1 MKSFLQWMENEEN
14 PALSEPQHKIGE
26 KSLALDKV
34 IEKRLMQF
42 IMELETD
49 GKGSKEEIA
58 KAIKKVIDSNMGNQ
72 QQSQPEQPAPQ
83 GEDQQT
89 PQPQEA
95 PQPQMAQQQPPQG
108 NPQQGGM

>member
-1 MKSFLQWMENEEN
+1 MKSFLKWMENEEN

-26 KSLALDKV
+26 KTLALDKV

-58 KAIKKVIDSNMGNQ
+58 KAIKKVIDSNMGGQ
-72 QQSQPEQPAPQ
+72 QQSQPEQSPGPQ
-83 GEDQQT
+83 GDDQQGA
-89 PQPQEA
+89 QPPE
-95 PQPQMAQQQPPQG
+95 AQQSQMGQPQPPQG
-108 NPQQGGM
+108 NPQGAM

>member
-58 KAIKKVIDSNMGNQ
+58 KAIKKVIDSNMGQ
-72 QQSQPEQPAPQ
+72 QQSQPEQSPAPQ
-83 GEDQQT
+83 GDDQQGA
-89 PQPQEA
+89 QPPE
-95 PQPQMAQQQPPQG
+95 AQQSPMGQPQPPQG
-108 NPQQGGM
+108 NPQGAM